1 MVNQIRV
8 KMRKVFFIFLVIIM
22 QSCGTKYYGYIY
34 DFDNETPLNK
44 VKVYS
49 TDSLNYILSNKKG
62 YFEIDFNKDLKHL
75 TFSKKGYRK
84 FNLSTFS
91 RQNKFTREL
100 PFGDTIYL
108 ISKNSKYSRPKTT
121 LPNKIPLIKT
131 GFIQAV
137 NGELY
142 KVFVN
147 AINTTE
153 NAIAPLSTKFVTN
166 GSPGRSRN
174 WELSRILFYNVGF
187 LFYNDWKSLNPNNP
201 VFKNKGWYFEN
212 NDVEEFKMTS
222 AHEIGHEILLK
233 YGGHKYSKG
242 HKGSSSII
250 TQKSKN
256 IPLPKQ
262 GEIDLMKYYDK
273 YYDKQRTVASQK
285 DVLSLLWLTKLELR

>member
-1 MVNQIRV
+1 NYSRKRVEFTAKYSEVKWVDVKINKSTKRIDVTLWVNLKDGGEI
-8 KMRKVFFIFLVIIM
+8 
-22 QSCGTKYYGYIY
+22 GTEKDCTQVGSGQYSSIKTVCPWKKIPEKDIKRYGKPPIKSRTKS
-34 DFDNETPLNK
+34 F
-44 VKVYS
+44 
-49 TDSLNYILSNKKG
+49 
-62 YFEIDFNKDLKHL
+62 KDLKQL
-75 TFSKKGYRK
+75 ALEG
-84 FNLSTFS
+84 LSYHWG
-91 RQNKFTREL
+91 RNKNHS
-100 PFGDTIYL
+100 IA
-108 ISKNSKYSRPKTT
+108 KNVD
-121 LPNKIPLIKT
+121 I
-131 GFIQAV
+131 

>member
-1 MVNQIRV
+1 
-8 KMRKVFFIFLVIIM
+8 M

-262 GEIDLMKYYDK
+262 GKIDLMKYYDK

>member
-1 MVNQIRV
+1 
-8 KMRKVFFIFLVIIM
+8 M

-84 FNLSTFS
+84 FNLRTLSIQSGEFM
-91 RQNKFTREL
+91 KEL

-174 WELSRILFYNVGF
+174 WELSRILYFNIGYLDFSSWYNLSSDWRYRSLTF
-187 LFYNDWKSLNPNNP
+187 ATDLFR
-201 VFKNKGWYFEN
+201 E
-212 NDVEEFKMTS
+212 TS
-222 AHEIGHEILLK
+222 AHEIGHEVLLA
-233 YGGHKYSKG
+233 YGGHIYSKK
-242 HKGSSSII
+242 HKETSTILQSENAGLKYPS
-250 TQKSKN
+250 
-256 IPLPKQ
+256 
-262 GEIDLMKYYDK
+262 GEIDLMKYFDEVYAPDFRK
-273 YYDKQRTVASQK
+273 VIVSEK
-285 DVLSLLWLTKLELR
+285 DVLSLIWLTKLELK

>member
-1 MVNQIRV
+1 
-8 KMRKVFFIFLVIIM
+8 M

-187 LFYNDWKSLNPNNP
+187 LFYNDWKSLNRNNP

-222 AHEIGHEILLK
+222 AYEIGHEILLK

>member
-1 MVNQIRV
+1 
-8 KMRKVFFIFLVIIM
+8 M

-233 YGGHKYSKG
+233 YGGYKYSKG

-285 DVLSLLWLTKLELR
+285 DFLSLLWLTKLELR